1 LAPDLLVKNCMIV
14 TMDPERKVIQGGYIV
29 VDRGIIQQVG
39 EGKPKNASANRVIDA
54 SGKIAIPGLI
64 SSHSHMYGILS
75 RGIPISDPPSSFR
88 GFLEDFWWPKVE
100 NRLDKQ
106 EIEDAARMACVEMAK
121 NGTTCFADILE
132 APNAIPG
139 ALDVEA
145 EVVKQAGLRCFLSF
159 EASQRISE
167 SNGEKS
173 LQENARFIRKCS
185 QSQGIVNGMMCTH
198 TLFTCSLP
206 FLTRA
211 RTLATELG
219 SGIHIHLQEGKYETE
234 YCIARYGKLPVDIYE
249 KIGFLGSD
257 LVASQCVHTSPEET
271 AALARHH
278 VKISHMPL
286 SNCEVGGGIA
296 PVKQFL
302 DSGLTVS
309 LGTDGYVTDMFEVM
323 RSAFLIHKGHL
334 QDASVLPP
342 NQVFE
347 MATLYGAETLG
358 ISDRVGS
365 IETGKDAD
373 IVLLDDRFP
382 TPVTPSNVYTQ
393 LVNFGKGSHVNTV
406 TVRGR
411 MIVDE
416 GVMTTISEEQA
427 RADSIR
433 TAGKFWSKPD

>member
-1 LAPDLLVKNCMIV
+1 MIV
-14 TMDPERKVIQGGYIV
+14 TMDQERRVIQSGHIAIGG
-29 VDRGIIQQVG
+29 GTIQQVG
-39 EGKPKNASANRVIDA
+39 EGKPKNTSANRVIDA

-88 GFLEDFWWPKVE
+88 GFLENFWWPKVE

-106 EIEDAARMACVEMAK
+106 EIEDATRMACVEMAK

-159 EASQRISE
+159 EASQRMSE

-173 LQENARFIRKCS
+173 LQENARFISKCS
-185 QSQGIVNGMMCTH
+185 QSRGIVNGMMCTH

-211 RTLATELG
+211 RALATELG
-219 SGIHIHLQEGKYETE
+219 SGIHIHLEEGKYETE
-234 YCIARYGKLPVDIYE
+234 YCIAKYGKLPVDIYE

-257 LVASQCVHTSPEET
+257 LVASQCVHTTPEET
-271 AALARHH
+271 VALARHH
-278 VKISHMPL
+278 VKVSHMPL

-302 DSGLTVS
+302 DSGLIVS

-365 IETGKDAD
+365 IEKGKDAD

-416 GVMTTISEEQA
+416 GVMTTIPEEQA
-427 RADSIR
+427 RAACIQ

>member
-1 LAPDLLVKNCMIV
+1 LACDLLVKNCMIV
-14 TMDPERKVIQGGYIV
+14 TMDPERRVIQSGYIAMS
-29 VDRGIIQQVG
+29 RGTIQQVG
-39 EGKPKNASANRVIDA
+39 EGKPKNTSANRVIDA
-54 SGKIAIPGLI
+54 AGKIAIPGLI

-121 NGTTCFADILE
+121 NGTTCFGDILE

-167 SNGEKS
+167 SNGEES
-173 LQENARFIRKCS
+173 LQENARFISKCS
-185 QSQGIVNGMMCTH
+185 QSRGIVNGMMCTH

-206 FLTRA
+206 FLARA

-219 SGIHIHLQEGKYETE
+219 SGIHIHLEEGKYETE
-234 YCIARYGKLPVDIYE
+234 YCNDKYGRLPVDVYE
-249 KIGFLGSD
+249 KIGFLGPD
-257 LVASQCVHTSPEET
+257 LIASQCVHTSPNEA

-296 PVKQFL
+296 PVKGFL

-309 LGTDGYVTDMFEVM
+309 LGTDGYVTDMFDVM
-323 RSAFLIHKGHL
+323 RSAFLIHKGYL
-334 QDASVLPP
+334 RDASVLPAD
-342 NQVFE
+342 QVFE
-347 MATLYGAETLG
+347 MATLSGAKTLRIG
-358 ISDRVGS
+358 DRIGS

-373 IVLLDDRFP
+373 IVLLDDTFA
-382 TPVTPSNVYTQ
+382 TPVTRNNVYAQ
-393 LVNFGKGSHVNTV
+393 LVVFGKGSYVNTV
-406 TVRGR
+406 IVRGR
-411 MIVDE
+411 TIVE
-416 GVMTTISEEQA
+416 NRLMTTISEE
-427 RADSIR
+427 RAR
-433 TAGKFWSKPD
+433 TACMRTAEKFWSELD

>member
-1 LAPDLLVKNCMIV
+1 MIV
-14 TMDPERKVIQGGYIV
+14 TMDPERRVIQSGHIAIGG
-29 VDRGIIQQVG
+29 GTIQQVG
-39 EGKPKNASANRVIDA
+39 EGKPKNTSANRVIDA

-145 EVVKQAGLRCFLSF
+145 EIVKEAGLRGFLSF

-167 SNGEKS
+167 SNGEES
-173 LQENARFIRKCS
+173 LQENSRFIRKCS
-185 QSQGIVNGMMCTH
+185 QNQGIVNGIMCTH

-206 FLTRA
+206 FLSRA
-211 RTLATELG
+211 RALATQLG
-219 SGIHIHLQEGKYETE
+219 SEIHIHLEEGKYETE
-234 YCIARYGKLPVDIYE
+234 YCKDKYGELPVEVYE
-249 KIGFLGSD
+249 KIGFLGPD
-257 LVASQCVHTSPEET
+257 LITSQCIYTSAEET
-271 AALARHH
+271 ALLARYD

-296 PVKQFL
+296 PVKRFL

-309 LGTDGYVTDMFEVM
+309 LGTDGYITDMFEVM
-323 RSAFLIHKGHL
+323 RGAFLIHKGYL
-334 QDASVLPP
+334 QDANVLPADR
-342 NQVFE
+342 VFE
-347 MATLYGAETLG
+347 MATLSGAKTLG

-373 IVLLDDRFP
+373 IVLLDSRFA
-382 TPVTPSNVYTQ
+382 TPITCSNVYAQ
-393 LVNFGKGSHVNTV
+393 LVTFGKGSHVNTV
-406 TVRGR
+406 VVGGQI
-411 MIVDE
+411 IVDN
-416 GVMTTISEEQA
+416 GVMTTISEE
-427 RADSIR
+427 RAHAACMR
-433 TAGKFWSKPD
+433 TAERFWSELD